1 MAQYKWQEDS
11 GGLSR
16 QHPARKIGETLSFTN
31 RALKLRRVIAL
42 SWHPVQHTVTVSA
55 NGDQILD
62 SGFHFV
68 AQLAEWND
76 MMRFGESTPQLA
88 IDVLE

>member
-1 MAQYKWQEDS
+1 M
-11 GGLSR
+11 
-16 QHPARKIGETLSFTN
+16 
-31 RALKLRRVIAL
+31 
-42 SWHPVQHTVTVSA
+42 TVSA

-76 MMRFGESTPQLA
+76 MMRFRESTPQLA